1 MIPAGAFQSFE
12 ITRYQQ
18 GQAPLRK
25 RDRISSEEPLEI
37 RLLTGPKGKPQNN
50 PLTLTMRTPGQDYE
64 LAAGLL
70 YAEGIVRR
78 NSDIGKMTYCVGE
91 DKSSQ
96 QYNVLQVRLHPRIQP
111 DFDKLAR
118 FSISNASCGL
128 CGKVQIAQLQQSIY
142 PDFSS
147 NSPLISPELIYN
159 LQTGLQGQ
167 QKLFERTGGAHA
179 AALFNT
185 AGECL
190 QVCEDIGRHN
200 ALDKLIGHFLLT
212 DQLPL
217 IQSIL
222 FLSGRA
228 SFEMVQK
235 ALIANIPII
244 ACVGAPSSL
253 AIQLAQ
259 TYQQTLI
266 GFLSDQRFNVYS
278 GAERLQA
285 ATDNE
290 YDSGSNND

>member
-12 ITRYQQ
+12 IIAYKD
-18 GQAPLRK
+18 GHPPLKK
-25 RDRISSEEPLEI
+25 RDRVSSEEPLEI
-37 RLLTGPKGKPQNN
+37 RLLAGPKGKPQSH

-70 YAEGIVRR
+70 YAEGIIRR
-78 NSDIGKMTYCVGE
+78 PDDIGKMTYCVGA

-96 QYNVLQVRLHPRIQP
+96 QYNVLQVRLNPRISP
-111 DFDKLAR
+111 DFKNLAR

-128 CGKVQIAQLQQSIY
+128 CGKVQIEQLQQSIY
-142 PDFSS
+142 PDFSAG
-147 NSPLISPELIYN
+147 SPQITPQFVYS
-159 LQTGLQGQ
+159 LQKRLQGQ

-200 ALDKLIGHFLLT
+200 ALDKLVGHFLLT
-212 DQLPL
+212 DKLPL
-217 IQSIL
+217 IQHIL

-235 ALIANIPII
+235 SLIANIPII

-253 AIQLAQ
+253 AIDLAQ
-259 TYQQTLI
+259 SYQQTLI

-278 GAERLQA
+278 GAERIR
-285 ATDNE
+285 
-290 YDSGSNND
+290 S